1 MARKQA
7 LARARGGIRALGP
20 LALASLKAQ
29 RCALKRIQSRE
40 RAPAFARTTAGVSGQ
55 CGGILSS
62 DGGLPGA
69 FEPLALAG
77 LRPAPLAA
85 LKAQRCVLK
94 RIQSRER
101 APAFARTTAGVS
113 GQCGGILSSDGG
125 LPGAFEP
132 LALAGLRPAPLAA
145 LKAQRCALKRIQSR
159 ERRPSI
165 AKATAGVS
173 GQCGGILSSDGG
185 LPGAFEPLALAGL
198 RPAPLAA
205 LKAQRCVVKQ
215 CQ

>member
-7 LARARGGIRALGP
+7 LAQARGGIRALGP

-29 RCALKRIQSRE
+29 RCALKRVQSRE

-77 LRPAPLAA
+77 LRPA
-85 LKAQRCVLK
+85 
-94 RIQSRER
+94 S
-101 APAFARTTAGVS
+101 
-113 GQCGGILSSDGG
+113 
-125 LPGAFEP
+125 
-132 LALAGLRPAPLAA
+132 
-145 LKAQRCALKRIQSR
+145 
-159 ERRPSI
+159 
-165 AKATAGVS
+165 
-173 GQCGGILSSDGG
+173 
-185 LPGAFEPLALAGL
+185 
-198 RPAPLAA
+198 LAA

-215 CQ
+215 CHEGDMLSPSRPLASAARNQESGGKDF